1 MRRQH
6 DGGEWLPV
14 SLEPTEQAEPAEPEQ
29 EVDWAAQTAADRA
42 AARRRLDR
50 LADRGW

>member
-1 MRRQH
+1 MSR
-6 DGGEWLPV
+6 
-14 SLEPTEQAEPAEPEQ
+14 EPTEQVEPADPEQ
-29 EVDWAAQTAADRA
+29 EVDWALQTAADRA

>member
-1 MRRQH
+1 MRRQR

-14 SLEPTEQAEPAEPEQ
+14 PWEPTEPVENAEADQ
-29 EVDWAAQTAADRA
+29 EVDRVAQTAADRA

-50 LADRGW
+50 LADQWW